1 MKSGFLSVNPFGS
14 GQPAGHQCVRFEVL
28 SKARSRLR
36 DLAVVGTGRR
46 GCLSFDVRHLQQ
58 TDLRLERSVAS
69 DSVLVFI
76 VVLKLLDLSWAAT
89 E

>member
-1 MKSGFLSVNPFGS
+1 MSTHLGVANRLATSAFALRYFP
-14 GQPAGHQCVRFEVL
+14 
-28 SKARSRLR
+28 KARSRLR